1 VAKSARTSN
10 ARLNQLRAQQQA
22 TERRRRLTI
31 AIAAVA
37 AIVIVVAV
45 LVGVALFGP
54 KQEAAATGPL
64 DAGVYTTLSTIP
76 VATFDQVGLGA
87 GVSNPPKAI
96 SGAPALT
103 TDGKPSVLYIG
114 AEYCPFCAA
123 ERWPFV
129 VAMTRFGQF
138 ANLQATTSG
147 AAPEAY
153 PNTATLSFHGSSYTS
168 DVVGFSGVETQ
179 TNSNPP
185 QPLDKLTADQQK
197 IFDTYNPGGSIPFI
211 DYAGKAAANGASV
224 DPAIFAGKTQA
235 QIATEIADPSTTIG
249 KAVLGSANVISAQV
263 CQLTNNQPANVCTS
277 AGVTAAAAS
286 LK

>member
-1 VAKSARTSN
+1 MAKSARTSN
-10 ARLNQLRAQQQA
+10 VRLNQLRAQQQA
-22 TERRRRLTI
+22 AERRRRLTI

-37 AIVIVVAV
+37 AIVVVVAV

-64 DAGVYTTLSTIP
+64 DASTYTTLSTIP
-76 VATFDQVGLGA
+76 VATFDQVGLGV
-87 GVSNPPKAI
+87 GVSNPPTTI
-96 SGAPALT
+96 SAPPLT
-103 TDGKPSVLYIG
+103 TDGKPGVLYVG

-138 ANLQATTSG
+138 TNLQAASSG
-147 AAPEAY
+147 APPEAY

-168 DVVGFSGVETQ
+168 QYLGFSGVETQ
-179 TNSNPP
+179 TNTN

-211 DYAGKAAANGASV
+211 DYGGKATANGASV
-224 DPAIFAGKTQA
+224 DPAIFKDKTQA
-235 QIATEIADPSTTIG
+235 QIATEIADPSTTIS
-249 KAVLGSANVISAQV
+249 KAVLGSANVISARL

-277 AGVTAAAAS
+277 PGVTAAAAQQ
-286 LK
+286 K

>member
-10 ARLNQLRAQQQA
+10 VRLNQLRAQQQA
-22 TERRRRLTI
+22 AERRRRLTI

-37 AIVIVVAV
+37 AIVVVVAV

-54 KQEAAATGPL
+54 KQQAAASGPL

-76 VATFDQVGLGA
+76 VATFDQVGVGV
-87 GVSNPPKAI
+87 GVSNPPTTI
-96 SGAPALT
+96 SAPPLT
-103 TDGKPSVLYIG
+103 TDGKPGVLYVG

-138 ANLQATTSG
+138 ANLQATSSG

-153 PNTATLSFHGSSYTS
+153 PNTATVSFHGATYTS
-168 DVVGFSGVETQ
+168 DVLGFSGVETQ
-179 TNSNPP
+179 TNTN

-211 DYAGKAAANGASV
+211 DYGGKATANGASV
-224 DPAIFAGKTQA
+224 DPSIFAGKTQA
-235 QIATEIADPSTTIG
+235 QIAAEIADPSTATS
-249 KAVLGSANVISAQV
+249 KAVLGSANVISARL
-263 CQLTNNQPANVCTS
+263 CQLTNNQPAAVCTS
-277 AGVTAAAAS
+277 PGVTAAAAQQ
-286 LK
+286 K